1 MIIVQPPFANKRKTS
16 MRQLVQLRDF
26 NRELNNKTHEDKIWL
41 YTLMISRLVF
51 SNVQKL
57 GEIPDNVYFTTSDLE
72 TTHFLLKELK
82 SCMRSIQYDK
92 TAKEALFGEND
103 PSSYYIAMM
112 HTLDT
117 TLKAYDLIENA
128 IEIRQFDSALGP
140 LLLSGFCVT
149 GLIALISTAMPW
161 FVPVCLFAGTMIFA
175 NVMTRLENNQ
185 LNLADKELST
195 INFKEGSSQPGDISD
210 RETFFAKRFFQ
221 HAVKTIGKNA
231 IKSEQQ
237 FRSPPTVSSQP
248 YIVDGETRRVK
259 QRTEV
264 LNAEFDSMVRPFMM
278 D

>member
-1 MIIVQPPFANKRKTS
+1 MIIVQPPIANKRKTS
-16 MRQLVQLRDF
+16 MRQLVPLSDF
-26 NRELNNKTHEDKIWL
+26 NRELNSKTHEDKIWL

-51 SNVQKL
+51 SDLKML
-57 GEIPDNVYFTTSDLE
+57 GETPENVCFTTSDFK

-103 PSSYYIAMM
+103 PSSYYNALM

-117 TLKAYDLIENA
+117 ALRAYDSIENA
-128 IEIRQFDSALGP
+128 IEMRKVDCVIGP
-140 LLLSGFCVT
+140 LMIASLFVT
-149 GLIALISTAMPW
+149 GFMALMSTTMPW
-161 FVPVCLFAGTMIFA
+161 FVPVCLLAGTMIFA
-175 NVMTRLENNQ
+175 NVMTSLENNQ
-185 LNLADKELST
+185 LNHADKDLST
-195 INFKEGSSQPGDISD
+195 INLKEKSSQPADISD

-237 FRSPPTVSSQP
+237 FRSPQTVSSPP

-264 LNAEFDSMVRPFMM
+264 LNPEFDSMVRPFMM